1 MSAWVFVTRHGQ
13 LVKVVKVSN
22 MVHNENQ
29 KGENVRVN
37 VWTIDVKKNMGTIWQ
52 KVKEGGF
59 PYKCNMLNERMFY
72 LGMSTVSLIRKPNHQ
87 MPDEGAKMPRNTSRG
102 KESQ

>member
-1 MSAWVFVTRHGQ
+1 MSVSVFVTRHGQ

-37 VWTIDVKKNMGTIWQ
+37 VWTIYIKKYGYNTA
-52 KVKEGGF
+52 EGERKR
-59 PYKCNMLNERMFY
+59 PPHKRNMLNERMFY
-72 LGMSTVSLIRKPNHQ
+72 WGMSTVSRI
-87 MPDEGAKMPRNTSRG
+87 
-102 KESQ
+102 

>member
-1 MSAWVFVTRHGQ
+1 MSVSVFVTRHGQ

-37 VWTIDVKKNMGTIWQ
+37 VWTIYIKKYGYNMA
-52 KVKEGGF
+52 EG
-59 PYKCNMLNERMFY
+59 ERRWPP
-72 LGMSTVSLIRKPNHQ
+72 LQ
-87 MPDEGAKMPRNTSRG
+87 MQYA
-102 KESQ
+102 Q